1 MNPQVPDHDALS
13 PRDRRWVEALRAQA
27 PEGPPSSL
35 DALILGEAVLAVARQ
50 QAERSPLRVA
60 ARARRPARWMAAV
73 AGVMVV
79 LSAGVLVRQVAL
91 ETAPRPEPQFPA
103 SPPVAAPSPRS
114 AAEDRA
120 DAVLRATR
128 EAEGLPAWET
138 VEAAAPADA
147 EVANAAGASA
157 PEPGPAPI
165 VGQARSE
172 STRRAQAMEASPSAS
187 LPPPPPEA
195 PAPERMAPAA
205 APPSPAPPAAKL
217 APKAARPLAESAPA
231 PAAFSS
237 AAAEPAAAA
246 KSLPAEGRE
255 RAEAGLEAVAS
266 AEQEAGLPEP
276 ELLADVRRL
285 LAVGERELARE
296 RLRAWRERHPDA
308 VLPSELDALL
318 DEQR

>member
-1 MNPQVPDHDALS
+1 MNPQVPDRDALS

-35 DALILGEAVLAVARQ
+35 DAVILGEAVLAVARQ

-79 LSAGVLVRQVAL
+79 LSAGVLVRQVAQ
-91 ETAPRPEPQFPA
+91 ETAPLPEPAFPA
-103 SPPVAAPSPRS
+103 SPPVAAPSARS

-120 DAVLRATR
+120 DAVRRATR
-128 EAEGLPAWET
+128 EAEGLPAWEA
-138 VEAAAPADA
+138 VEAVTPADV

-157 PEPGPAPI
+157 PEPRSAPTT
-165 VGQARSE
+165 GQARSD
-172 STRRAQAMEASPSAS
+172 STMRAQALEASPSA
-187 LPPPPPEA
+187 PPPPPEA
-195 PAPERMAPAA
+195 PAPQQIVPATAPAPPAPAA
-205 APPSPAPPAAKL
+205 AAEL
-217 APKAARPLAESAPA
+217 APKLARPLAESAPA
-231 PAAFSS
+231 PAAFSAP
-237 AAAEPAAAA
+237 AAQPAAAA

-255 RAEAGLEAVAS
+255 RAEAGLAAVAS
-266 AEQEAGLPEP
+266 AEEAGLPEP
-276 ELLADVRRL
+276 ELLAEVRQL
-285 LAVGERELARE
+285 LAAGERELARE
-296 RLRAWRERHPDA
+296 RLQAWRKRHPDV